1 MLYNEIHEQVHVNE
15 PNCYDKYYELA
26 SALVVVAQKNGAI
39 LVQVYDDTLVNVQVQ
54 VQVLPQVNKSS
65 LVNSVLVVRE
75 LGCGVR

>member
-1 MLYNEIHEQVHVNE
+1 VNE
-15 PNCYDKYYELA
+15 SKCYDKYYEL
-26 SALVVVAQKNGAI
+26 VVVAQKSGAI
-39 LVQVYDDTLVNVQVQ
+39 LVQVYNALGQ